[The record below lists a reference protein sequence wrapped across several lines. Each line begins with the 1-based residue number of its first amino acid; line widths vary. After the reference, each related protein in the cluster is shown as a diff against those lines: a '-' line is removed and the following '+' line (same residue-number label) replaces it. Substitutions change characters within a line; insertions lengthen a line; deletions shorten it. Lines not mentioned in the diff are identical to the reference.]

1 MIKIAIIDDDPIAI
15 KALERGLQEYQNTN
29 VIGTAETGNE
39 GLKMVKEKKPELLFL
54 DIELPDMSGLE
65 FIEQMNPLNDNPCDV
80 VIYSTYDKYMLPAF
94 RKEAF
99 DFLIKPIEKTELKNI
114 IDRCTTRRAKNE
126 LLNRNEE
133 ELPYAKKFLLYTNT
147 SDFKVVKINN
157 IGLFQYNSER
167 RIWEV
172 IIIGQSRPIGLKRSV
187 NNQMILN
194 FDHSFIQI
202 HQSYIININYLIEV
216 IDNKCHFFPPF
227 DQIENIPVGRF
238 FRKKLID
245 RFNNL

>member
-1 MIKIAIIDDDPIAI
+1 MRIAIIDDDPIAI
-15 KALERGLQEYQNTN
+15 KALERALQEYQNTD
-29 VIGTAETGNE
+29 VIGTAKTGSE
-39 GLKMVKEKKPELLFL
+39 GLKMLKEKKPELLFL

-65 FIEQMNPLNDNPCDV
+65 FIEQINLLNENPCEV

-99 DFLIKPIEKTELKNI
+99 DFLIKPIDKMELRNI
-114 IDRCTTRRAKNE
+114 IDRCTIRRAKNE
-126 LLNRNEE
+126 RLNKSEE
-133 ELPYAKKFLLYTNT
+133 ELWTTKKFILYTNT
-147 SDFKVVKINN
+147 SDFKVVKIRN

-172 IIIGQSRPIGLKRSV
+172 IIRGQSRPIGLKRSV
-187 NNQMILN
+187 NNKMIVN
-194 FDHSFIQI
+194 FDNSLIQV

-216 IDNKCHFFPPF
+216 VDNKCRFFPPF
-227 DQIENIPVGRF
+227 DQIDYISVGRL

>member
-1 MIKIAIIDDDPIAI
+1 MKIAIIDDDPIAI
-15 KALERGLQEYQNTN
+15 KALERALLEYQNTYI
-29 VIGTAETGNE
+29 IGTAGTGNE
-39 GLKMVKEKKPELLFL
+39 GLKLVKEKKPELLFL

-65 FIEQMNPLNDNPCDV
+65 FIEQINLPDDNPCDV

-99 DFLIKPIEKTELKNI
+99 DFLIKPIEKIELKNI
-114 IDRCTTRRAKNE
+114 IDRYTTKRTKAELSNRA
-126 LLNRNEE
+126 EE
-133 ELPYAKKFLLYTNT
+133 ELSHAKKFLLYTNT
-147 SDFKVVKINN
+147 SDFKIVKINN
-157 IGLFQYNSER
+157 IGFFQYNSER

-172 IIIGQSRPIGLKRSV
+172 IITGQSRPIGLKRSV
-187 NNQMILN
+187 NNKMILN
-194 FDHSFIQI
+194 FDHSLIQV

-227 DQIENIPVGRF
+227 DQIDNIPIGRF

-245 RFNNL
+245 RFSNL